1 MGHTAAQA
9 MNFELTGK
17 KEMSKQATK
26 KAERVY
32 DVRKMSISE
41 VLWFEFTSHWVGL
54 LATVGVTYI
63 VFDNFGT
70 LIIGL
75 VKGMFN

>member
-1 MGHTAAQA
+1 MAQTAAQA
-9 MNFELTGK
+9 MDYIQTGK
-17 KEMSKQATK
+17 KEISKPAAR

-70 LIIGL
+70 LIVGL
-75 VKGMFN
+75 VKGLFN